1 MSLLLNR
8 LFYAHLFVI
17 ISVKSDSLAGMIE
30 LIFFVAIAARGETP
44 STVSTLVAF
53 QTEFLRR
60 EHMAAKESTCS
71 RLSLPASRIA
81 YKQAF
86 LLGLGNVSIIFWLE
100 LSFAV
105 VVRESSI

>member
-1 MSLLLNR
+1 M
-8 LFYAHLFVI
+8 

-44 STVSTLVAF
+44 STPTLFAF

-71 RLSLPASRIA
+71 RLSLPVTGIA
-81 YKQAF
+81 CRQAF
-86 LLGLGNVSIIFWLE
+86 LFGLDYTSCIFWFL
-100 LSFAV
+100 FCV
-105 VVRESSI
+105 VEMVRESSI